1 VDLGND
7 QSKNPVIWTIETKGS
22 PHAFIVGS
30 TGSGKSVTTRR
41 IISAFSGSSVP
52 TIIIDYHGD
61 MADNAP
67 IGAKVLSVVRDGL
80 GFHPFEVGVD
90 HRQLNAALHEISEVV
105 AFVCKLGDIQQNHIY
120 RALIKAFQE
129 LGWSNER
136 SGERL
141 PTMAEFATA
150 VEAVEKGAKG
160 KNARARITP
169 ITDFG
174 LFPDVATSFNPLGVG
189 QGLVV
194 DLRDQPEIV
203 QLAASSFLLRKLYRE
218 MFNWPADSTVKAAV
232 ILDEAHRF
240 AKDKSLPKI
249 LKEGRKYGVSV
260 VVASQSVDDFD
271 KNVLVNCGTKIVF
284 RTNFPESK
292 MVAKVLQGPGG
303 RDLGDEI
310 TKLPVGVAFVSTMSG
325 PVRRVD
331 MKM

>member
-1 VDLGND
+1 
-7 QSKNPVIWTIETKGS
+7 
-22 PHAFIVGS
+22 
-30 TGSGKSVTTRR
+30 
-41 IISAFSGSSVP
+41 
-52 TIIIDYHGD
+52 
-61 MADNAP
+61 
-67 IGAKVLSVVRDGL
+67 
-80 GFHPFEVGVD
+80 
-90 HRQLNAALHEISEVV
+90 
-105 AFVCKLGDIQQNHIY
+105 
-120 RALIKAFQE
+120 
-129 LGWSNER
+129 
-136 SGERL
+136 
-141 PTMAEFATA
+141 MAEFATA

-292 MVAKVLQGPGG
+292 MVAKLLQGPGG